1 MTTITNKKQYPSEQ
15 YLNELITNIE
25 FAARAPVEVVSAM
38 AAELQ
43 KRREADSAE
52 PVAYIFKHPAGKLF
66 WALTDESNKEQAD
79 VIPVYAASP
88 APIASEA
95 IENAIEYIRSI
106 AFHIDEDDYHGKH
119 IAYFM
124 RQALA
129 WLEGHSCSDDRLG
142 KADNQPASGNQAAES
157 NRGNEWTGNPDID
170 NAIIMLDRIDTA
182 ESCDDDRIEAVKA
195 VLRRLAGNYP
205 DIPDSS
211 VPAPGKG
218 VTGERIRIKPHV
230 YRELVNRLH
239 DTAIKC
245 AGTQQLRERI
255 SRVLGDVI
263 TPDHHKQAEKSGL
276 ERCRLEAA
284 LNIKPGH
291 TLGIIDALLVH
302 KMARALLPLVAEK
315 HEVDHANES

>member
-1 MTTITNKKQYPSEQ
+1 MSTITNKKQYPSEQ

-25 FAARAPVEVVSAM
+25 FAAREPVEVVRAM

-66 WALTDESNKEQAD
+66 WALTDESNKDQSD

-129 WLEGHSCSDDRLG
+129 WLEGHSCSADSQGKSDNSPLPRYQVIELTVLVKQLVSQLKKAKPDCKLPDRAMDYLLRNG
-142 KADNQPASGNQAAES
+142 LVSAE
-157 NRGNEWTGNPDID
+157 G
-170 NAIIMLDRIDTA
+170 
-182 ESCDDDRIEAVKA
+182 
-195 VLRRLAGNYP
+195 VLR
-205 DIPDSS
+205 
-211 VPAPGKG
+211 
-218 VTGERIRIKPHV
+218 
-230 YRELVNRLH
+230 
-239 DTAIKC
+239 
-245 AGTQQLRERI
+245 
-255 SRVLGDVI
+255 
-263 TPDHHKQAEKSGL
+263 
-276 ERCRLEAA
+276 
-284 LNIKPGH
+284 
-291 TLGIIDALLVH
+291 
-302 KMARALLPLVAEK
+302 
-315 HEVDHANES
+315 